1 MLILEERT
9 EEEYLE
15 GEESQRALFLKV
27 KSRISK
33 RRFINCIMYYSEVSG
48 NSAEKRPLVGNS
60 ERVVPPVLDC

>member
-9 EEEYLE
+9 EEEHLE

-48 NSAEKRPLVGNS
+48 G
-60 ERVVPPVLDC
+60 